1 MEAGEK
7 NKMDQNQNHWR
18 ETQCLF
24 YAAGKWA
31 SGWTAERVNY
41 GGIRGM
47 YNLYMHTLAF
57 VLMLKL
63 IPFEPI
69 SVPELYDSI
78 SGSVSTRASKAGISK
93 E

>member
-1 MEAGEK
+1 
-7 NKMDQNQNHWR
+7 
-18 ETQCLF
+18 
-24 YAAGKWA
+24 
-31 SGWTAERVNY
+31 VNR

-47 YNLYMHTLAF
+47 YNLYMHTLGF

-69 SVPELYDSI
+69 SVPELYDSFN
-78 SGSVSTRASKAGISK
+78 GSVSTRALKAGISK